1 MATYRAFA
9 WRSGIIEFGRRIPN
23 GALPV
28 DHGTERSV
36 HRRVEP
42 LARHAYDG
50 KTLLVPG
57 VPEAVSD
64 AEAFDAWQRFKRL
77 MDAKRRRPRL
87 PLFLKNEA

>member
-9 WRSGIIEFGRRIPN
+9 WRSGIIEFGRRVPN

-36 HRRVEP
+36 RRRVEP
-42 LARHAYDG
+42 LARHAYQKG
-50 KTLLVPG
+50 VLLVPG
-57 VPEAVSD
+57 VPEAQSD
-64 AEAFDAWQRFKRL
+64 EEAFEAWQRFKRL

-87 PLFLKNEA
+87 PLFPKNEA